1 MQHRAKEIGRRRCVP
16 TLHRHDIERKPVLL
30 CTESEVA
37 YLEALDLVEAYPAH
51 LDVILQ
57 AIEEGI
63 TPAQRAQ
70 QP

>member
-16 TLHRHDIERKPVLL
+16 TLHRHDIEPKPILL

-37 YLEALDLVEAYPAH
+37 YLEALDLVEAYPAP

-63 TPAQRAQ
+63 TPAQHAQ

>member
-30 CTESEVA
+30 CTESEGA
-37 YLEALDLVEAYPAH
+37 SLDLVEAYPAP

-63 TPAQRAQ
+63 THAQPAQ

>member
-1 MQHRAKEIGRRRCVP
+1 MGRRRCVP
-16 TLHRHDIERKPVLL
+16 TLHRHDIERKPVLIW
-30 CTESEVA
+30 TESEVA
-37 YLEALDLVEAYPAH
+37 YLEALDLVEAYPAP

-57 AIEEGI
+57 AIQEGI